1 MKKTVYPDTYIKSSS
16 QDLLEE
22 KFYLA
27 KELDKALDAYL
38 LFFQRNDERKPKYY
52 KTLED
57 LSRKIYWDI
66 KEMQSYVE

>member
-22 KFYLA
+22 KLHLA
-27 KELDKALDAYL
+27 EALDEAMDAYL
-38 LFFQRNDERKPKYY
+38 LFFQRNGGKKPKYY

-66 KEMQSYVE
+66 KDMRSYVE